1 MLSALMVLFHWMS
14 FARCTS
20 DIKSLPNVL
29 FRTAEPAFR
38 DLHPLIKE
46 KMFAVTR
53 ENPVY
58 RQVYFSASDRWDFV
72 KKFYPQYMN
81 DYKNLLPGAY
91 KADLF
96 RYLLI
101 YRYGGVYADIGMLFT
116 KPLQEI
122 LFPSDEF
129 VGAVDFV
136 SSNLFNGFFAAY
148 ARHPLLRVVIAIVED
163 NLRHM
168 RYNCNNLDI
177 TGPKVLGRAFR
188 MLQGV
193 FRSGEIFSGAY
204 AVLGNQFHLYK
215 FTGTGQTIIDQNDSI
230 LARNKF
236 EGLNDILY
244 KHSISYGGLYY
255 MHQVYAPEMEV
266 NKQQQKYVNVSGN
279 LVNIGKSYFY
289 VDHDTRRGFPNYDV
303 FLDMGFEEC
312 MASKGKM
319 HQNLAS
325 IPLGSMFSVNATA
338 NLLETN
344 LFNCETYLNSNWNL
358 DHTFF
363 DQIPINMRMIS
374 LAKLSSEIVRYGEF
388 LNYAENEWYIIRHQQ
403 QLLQRLPTKDST
415 HKDTPNKVRMYLHS
429 PGGILHQI
437 VDQAGLEALRGSPA
451 LNTASLREANISGAL
466 NPQFR
471 VSEDL
476 TTFPQSTNADNGASV
491 NTNALALQKAW
502 VAEIFG
508 MNARFWAGHSVLQ
521 LNCSQ
526 PAALAWFGNILVLC
540 LFPDRQYNH
549 FSHLS
554 FQWMSPNSYREMR
567 EENTVYLGLGNETW
581 VNFSQTG
588 AESQEDARLLLLTD
602 NSVFCMFVSYHR
614 VGPQSISTA
623 RQEYSVLSYDPALN
637 VTNISKSRAL
647 RVIGEQ
653 QDRQQK
659 NWVPFL
665 YNNTVHFI
673 MSISPFHVGV
683 MEPEDP
689 KTVNTYVRTVVEDEE
704 GWIPWQLDYGVPISG
719 GTPPILLGDFYLA
732 IFHTSIRIQGRR
744 CFYMGGYTF
753 SAKPP
758 FRLLAMSK
766 YPIVHPKLYAGGMNG
781 IVPSSLVLDKTKK
794 HFYIY
799 AGHQDTY
806 KWVIKIALRSFLQ
819 QLYVIST

>member
-1 MLSALMVLFHWMS
+1 MVPTMLSALMVLFHWMS

-136 SSNLFNGFFAAY
+136 SSNLINGFFAAY

-193 FRSGEIFSGAY
+193 FRSGEISSGAY

-266 NKQQQKYVNVSGN
+266 NKQQKDVNVSGN
-279 LVNIGKSYFY
+279 
-289 VDHDTRRGFPNYDV
+289 
-303 FLDMGFEEC
+303 
-312 MASKGKM
+312 
-319 HQNLAS
+319 
-325 IPLGSMFSVNATA
+325 
-338 NLLETN
+338 
-344 LFNCETYLNSNWNL
+344 
-358 DHTFF
+358 
-363 DQIPINMRMIS
+363 
-374 LAKLSSEIVRYGEF
+374 
-388 LNYAENEWYIIRHQQ
+388 
-403 QLLQRLPTKDST
+403 
-415 HKDTPNKVRMYLHS
+415 
-429 PGGILHQI
+429 
-437 VDQAGLEALRGSPA
+437 
-451 LNTASLREANISGAL
+451 
-466 NPQFR
+466 
-471 VSEDL
+471 
-476 TTFPQSTNADNGASV
+476 
-491 NTNALALQKAW
+491 
-502 VAEIFG
+502 
-508 MNARFWAGHSVLQ
+508 
-521 LNCSQ
+521 
-526 PAALAWFGNILVLC
+526 
-540 LFPDRQYNH
+540 
-549 FSHLS
+549 
-554 FQWMSPNSYREMR
+554 
-567 EENTVYLGLGNETW
+567 
-581 VNFSQTG
+581 
-588 AESQEDARLLLLTD
+588 
-602 NSVFCMFVSYHR
+602 
-614 VGPQSISTA
+614 
-623 RQEYSVLSYDPALN
+623 
-637 VTNISKSRAL
+637 
-647 RVIGEQ
+647 
-653 QDRQQK
+653 
-659 NWVPFL
+659 
-665 YNNTVHFI
+665 
-673 MSISPFHVGV
+673 
-683 MEPEDP
+683 
-689 KTVNTYVRTVVEDEE
+689 
-704 GWIPWQLDYGVPISG
+704 
-719 GTPPILLGDFYLA
+719 
-732 IFHTSIRIQGRR
+732 
-744 CFYMGGYTF
+744 
-753 SAKPP
+753 
-758 FRLLAMSK
+758 
-766 YPIVHPKLYAGGMNG
+766 
-781 IVPSSLVLDKTKK
+781 
-794 HFYIY
+794 
-799 AGHQDTY
+799 
-806 KWVIKIALRSFLQ
+806 
-819 QLYVIST
+819 